1 MVITS
6 MDINNKEF
14 KKSLRGY
21 DCGEVDEFLDKVSED
36 YEVLYKDNS
45 SLKEKIELLEEQIKH
60 YSKIESTIQHTLIL
74 AQNAAE
80 QAKQCAKS
88 ESEMILKQSNDAAKK
103 IIDKAH
109 NDVVKI
115 NEDYDGIKQEFLR
128 FRTKF
133 RNFMNSQVDTFN
145 ELEKEFMKEY
155 NIGNALEANHI
166 HNKEVIHKEETMLD
180 LDSTKLDTIKDF
192 NNSELDSIKSFF
204 VKES

>member
-166 HNKEVIHKEETMLD
+166 HNKEVIHKEETTLD

>member
-14 KKSLRGY
+14 RKSLRGY
-21 DCGEVDEFLDKVSED
+21 DCDEVDEFLDKIAED

-45 SLKEKIELLEEQIKH
+45 SLKEKIELLEEQLKH
-60 YSKIESTIQHTLIL
+60 YSKIESTIQNTLIL

-80 QAKQCAKS
+80 QAKQSAKS
-88 ESEMILKQSNDAAKK
+88 ESEIILKQSNDAAKK

-166 HNKEVIHKEETMLD
+166 QNKEVIHKEETKLE
-180 LDSTKLDTIKDF
+180 LDSSKLDTIKDF
-192 NNSELDSIKSFF
+192 NNSELDAIKSFF